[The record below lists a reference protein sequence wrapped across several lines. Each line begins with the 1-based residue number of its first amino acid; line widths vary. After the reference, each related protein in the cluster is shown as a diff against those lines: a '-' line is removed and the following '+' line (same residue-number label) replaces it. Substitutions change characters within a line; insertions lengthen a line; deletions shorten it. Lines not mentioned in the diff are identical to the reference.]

1 MARLGIDIGGTFT
14 DFALI
19 RPDGATAVHKRLTTP
34 RDPARAV
41 LEGVAAIVQEND
53 LSIDDITEIVHG
65 TTLVT
70 NALIERSRWCQGHC
84 GQRSA
89 KESGMM
95 AAS

>member
-41 LEGVAAIVQEND
+41 LEG
-53 LSIDDITEIVHG
+53 
-65 TTLVT
+65 
-70 NALIERSRWCQGHC
+70 
-84 GQRSA
+84 
-89 KESGMM
+89 
-95 AAS
+95 